1 MAAPDAVM
9 DAFLSGLALALPGL
23 LTTRDFVPIAQR
35 SIEHLEQGIA
45 TLVRL
50 GEKDYANYRG
60 READL
65 GTVTALL
72 IVQFKLAE
80 GATGHLVENKE
91 IEYAEAIKAFLH
103 APLPA
108 PLTDCTT
115 DGYKQSAQ
123 LETPY
128 GWVIFEL
135 EMRA

>member
-1 MAAPDAVM
+1 MAAPDVVM
-9 DAFLSGLALALPGL
+9 DAFLSGLALALPGM
-23 LTTRDFVPIAQR
+23 LTTRDFMPIAQR
-35 SIEHLEQGIA
+35 PLEQLEQGIT

-65 GTVTALL
+65 GTVLALL

-80 GATGHLVENKE
+80 SATGRLVENKE
-91 IEYAEAIKAFLH
+91 IEYGEAIKAFLRE
-103 APLPA
+103 PLPA
-108 PLTDCTT
+108 PVTDCTT
-115 DGYKQSAQ
+115 DGYKQSGQ

-135 EMRA
+135 EMRT